1 MDVQVHTNHLL
12 IRDEGVQLVVA
23 RALER
28 VADRLITV
36 EVYLRDTTVQEGGID
51 KHCLLV
57 VRPRGLD
64 SVVARH
70 QAASSMEAVTGAA
83 DKLERK
89 LEHLLG
95 GIGDR

>member
-1 MDVQVHTNHLL
+1 MDVHVHTDHVL
-12 IRDEGVQLVVA
+12 IRDEGVQAMVA

-36 EVYLRDTTVQEGGID
+36 EVYLRDTTIQEGGID

-64 SVVARH
+64 SVIARH
-70 QAASSMEAVTGAA
+70 RAASSLEAVAGAA
-83 DKLERK
+83 DKLEQK

-95 GIGDR
+95 IGDR